1 MRMRSSILLFVVF
14 LVTACGFRL
23 AGSRPLPAGL
33 QSVYIETQLPYTVDE
48 PPLEI
53 ALRSRLR
60 RRGADVTGSAGA
72 AETVLRLSQ
81 LQEAR
86 EVLSVGPDG
95 KALEFKLTTRV
106 TYLLLQDGKALV
118 PPYTQTVTRDYSFNA
133 QQVLAKEAEEA
144 RLRRFI
150 QDELAELVLLR
161 LETLLA
167 NQSRT
172 AVGAAQPEPAPAR

>member
-1 MRMRSSILLFVVF
+1 MRMRLTAVVLLAG
-14 LVTACGFRL
+14 LVSACGFHL
-23 AGSRPLPAGL
+23 AGSRSLPEAL
-33 QSVYIETQLPYTVDE
+33 QQVYIQTQLPYAVDE

-60 RRGADVTGSAGA
+60 RRGADVTGSIGSA
-72 AETVLRLSQ
+72 ATVLRLTQ
-81 LQEAR
+81 LEETR
-86 EVLSVGPDG
+86 EVLSVGADG
-95 KALEFKLTTRV
+95 KALEFQLTTQV
-106 TYLLLQDGKALV
+106 TYVLLRDGVPAL
-118 PPYTQTVTRDYSFNA
+118 PSYTQSVTRDYSFNA

-167 NQSRT
+167 NQP
-172 AVGAAQPEPAPAR
+172 GQPVATN